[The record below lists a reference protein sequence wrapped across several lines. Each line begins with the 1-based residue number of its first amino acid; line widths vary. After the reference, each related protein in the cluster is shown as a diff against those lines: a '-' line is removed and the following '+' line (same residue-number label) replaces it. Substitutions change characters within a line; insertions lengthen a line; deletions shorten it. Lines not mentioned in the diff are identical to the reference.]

1 VNERAGRVLA
11 VLTVVLLSIGLAPSA
26 HVPSSPKAGAM
37 PAIDTASSSSNPCTT
52 AVEDFDPDGDWGET
66 YSASAA
72 GLSLTLGGLKASAQ
86 NPTVRLDPQN
96 STVSVGDTF
105 TVTAMVDDALAL
117 GSFQFDLVYDPSVI
131 WVEDITLG
139 DFLGS
144 TGRSVISLGL
154 RVDNEVG
161 KATFGAFSFGDQPG
175 PDGSGALAL
184 VRLQAVGP
192 GSSPLD
198 LQDVQLTDTK
208 ANPQTPTV
216 EDGTVTVSSTEGWHR
231 IYLPLIVRNCHVR
244 R

>member
-1 VNERAGRVLA
+1 MNERAGRVLA

-37 PAIDTASSSSNPCTT
+37 PAIDTASSPSNPCII

-72 GLSLTLGGLKASAQ
+72 GLSLTLGGLKAGAQ
-86 NPTVRLDPQN
+86 DPTVRLDPQN
-96 STVSVGDTF
+96 STVGLGDTF
-105 TVTAMVDDALAL
+105 TVTVMVDDALDL

-131 WVEDITLG
+131 WVDDVTLG

-144 TGRSVISLGL
+144 TGRSVVSLIKMNNGA
-154 RVDNEVG
+154 G
-161 KATFGAFSFGDQPG
+161 TTTFGAFSFGDQPG

-184 VRLQAVGP
+184 VRLKAVGP

-198 LQDVQLTDTK
+198 LQGVQLTDTK